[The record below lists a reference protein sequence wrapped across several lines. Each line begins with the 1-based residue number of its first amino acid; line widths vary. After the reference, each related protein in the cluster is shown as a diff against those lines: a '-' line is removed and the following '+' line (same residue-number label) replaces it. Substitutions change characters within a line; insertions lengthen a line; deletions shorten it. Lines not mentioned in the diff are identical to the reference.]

1 MNTVIEYNGKPC
13 TTSLLVAE
21 CFKKRHSDVIRKIK
35 KLECSADFTR
45 RNFALSEYT
54 DTTGRTLPMYII
66 TKDGFSFLVMGFTG
80 PEAAQFKEEFI
91 AAFNA
96 MQEKIRG
103 KMSKLDMLQMMIDNA
118 REQEERIRRLEAKQ
132 VTRPTYFSIA
142 GYASLVGKSI
152 GLIEA
157 ATLGRKASKICKQK
171 EHVIESIHDP
181 RFGKVNTYPEI
192 VLKELIK

>member
-21 CFKKRHSDVIRKIK
+21 RFNKRHNKVLKAIRSMSCSD
-35 KLECSADFTR
+35 EFR
-45 RNFALSEYT
+45 RLNFEQSSYT
-54 DTTGRTLPMYII
+54 NAQNKEQPMYII

-152 GLIEA
+152 GLVEA
-157 ATLGRKASKICKQK
+157 AALGRKASKICKQK
-171 EHVIESIHDP
+171 ELRSS
-181 RFGKVNTYPEI
+181 
-192 VLKELIK
+192 